1 MVIWENIEQVWEDVK
16 ESLEMDK
23 LVREYR
29 DSRNNLIKEFNVPAT
44 TSTNVV
50 DKTHLFWRTATTIYT
65 ETDEFSVD
73 VYTAP
78 DLETLEAPPYD
89 EWGVVDN
96 EDYAEAFLLNPQHE
110 KFEDYDGFMALQVD
124 LNPAEIW
131 VMSKSLRQPSLPDEV
146 HP

>member
-1 MVIWENIEQVWEDVK
+1 MVGYFEQVWEDVK

-96 EDYAEAFLLNPQHE
+96 EDYAEAFLLNPQQE